1 MYKSRPIT
9 VVIHENIN
17 YILTREKLTK
27 ESLYKAVGHQKI
39 IYNSEANT
47 SIQKLE
53 EIAKFLGTNLPDLVT
68 DWKDGSYPDEHEEY
82 DRGYSDGRV
91 EYFINNKL
99 HNMIVRAKNHIEA
112 ETQVKV
118 SVIANIHD
126 DNF

>member
-1 MYKSRPIT
+1 MVYNPRKLS
-9 VVIHENIN
+9 VVINENIN

-39 IYNSEANT
+39 IYNSDANT

-82 DRGYSDGRV
+82 GRGYKDGRKDMLK
-91 EYFINNKL
+91 EIIKKE
-99 HNMIVRAKNHIEA
+99 AK
-112 ETQVKV
+112 
-118 SVIANIHD
+118 
-126 DNF
+126 

>member
-27 ESLYKAVGHQKI
+27 ESLYKAVGHKKI
-39 IYNSEANT
+39 IYNAEANT

-82 DRGYSDGRV
+82 DRGYSDGRKDMLK
-91 EYFINNKL
+91 EIIEKE
-99 HNMIVRAKNHIEA
+99 AK
-112 ETQVKV
+112 
-118 SVIANIHD
+118 
-126 DNF
+126 

>member
-27 ESLYKAVGHQKI
+27 ESLYEAVAHQKI
-39 IYNSEANT
+39 IYNSDANI

-53 EIAKFLGTNLPDLVT
+53 EIAKFLGTNIPDLVT

-82 DRGYSDGRV
+82 DRGYKDGRKDLLK
-91 EYFINNKL
+91 ELYNKEV
-99 HNMIVRAKNHIEA
+99 NKIG
-112 ETQVKV
+112 
-118 SVIANIHD
+118 
-126 DNF
+126 

>member
-27 ESLYKAVGHQKI
+27 ELLYKVVGHQKI
-39 IYNSEANT
+39 IYNSDANT

-82 DRGYSDGRV
+82 DRGYKDGRKDMLK
-91 EYFINNKL
+91 EIIKKE
-99 HNMIVRAKNHIEA
+99 AK
-112 ETQVKV
+112 
-118 SVIANIHD
+118 
-126 DNF
+126 

>member
-1 MYKSRPIT
+1 MVYNPRKLS
-9 VVIHENIN
+9 VVINENIN

-53 EIAKFLGTNLPDLVT
+53 EIAKFLGTNLPNLVT

-82 DRGYSDGRV
+82 DRGYKDGRKDMLK
-91 EYFINNKL
+91 EIIKKE
-99 HNMIVRAKNHIEA
+99 AK
-112 ETQVKV
+112 
-118 SVIANIHD
+118 
-126 DNF
+126 

>member
-1 MYKSRPIT
+1 MYKSRPIAQ
-9 VVIHENIN
+9 VIHENIN
-17 YILTREKLTK
+17 YILQRKKLTR

-82 DRGYSDGRV
+82 DRGYSDGRKDMLK
-91 EYFINNKL
+91 EIIEKE
-99 HNMIVRAKNHIEA
+99 AK
-112 ETQVKV
+112 
-118 SVIANIHD
+118 
-126 DNF
+126 

>member
-27 ESLYKAVGHQKI
+27 ESLYKVVGHQKI

-82 DRGYSDGRV
+82 DRGYKDGRKDMLK
-91 EYFINNKL
+91 EIIKKE
-99 HNMIVRAKNHIEA
+99 AK
-112 ETQVKV
+112 Q
-118 SVIANIHD
+118 
-126 DNF
+126 